1 MTTVKRSE
9 PMSETL
15 IVAIISLFGT
25 LGGSLIG
32 VLASNKLTNY
42 RIEQLEK
49 KVEKHNNLV
58 ERTYHLEEEQ
68 EVEKEK
74 LKVINHRIDDLEQFH
89 KPAKN

>member
-1 MTTVKRSE
+1 
-9 PMSETL
+9 MSEAVT
-15 IVAIISLFGT
+15 VAIISLFGT

-32 VLASNKLTNY
+32 VLASNRLTVY

-58 ERTYHLEEEQ
+58 ERTYRLEEEQ

-74 LKVINHRIDDLEQFH
+74 FKVINHRIEDLEEYH
-89 KPAKN
+89 KPK

>member
-1 MTTVKRSE
+1 MSDTV
-9 PMSETL
+9 T
-15 IVAIISLFGT
+15 VAVISLFGT

-32 VLASNKLTNY
+32 VLASNRLTVY

-58 ERTYHLEEEQ
+58 ERTYRLEEEQ

-74 LKVINHRIDDLEQFH
+74 FKVINHRLEDLEQYH
-89 KPAKN
+89 KHQ

>member
-1 MTTVKRSE
+1 MQMSDTV
-9 PMSETL
+9 

-32 VLASNKLTNY
+32 VLASNKLTTY

-49 KVEKHNNLV
+49 KVELHNNLV
-58 ERTYHLEEEQ
+58 ERTYRLEEEQ

-74 LKVINHRIDDLEQFH
+74 LKVINHRIEDLENFH
-89 KPAKN
+89 KPQRN

>member
-1 MTTVKRSE
+1 
-9 PMSETL
+9 MSEAI

-32 VLASNKLTNY
+32 VLASNRLTVY

-49 KVEKHNNLV
+49 KVEAHNNLV
-58 ERTYHLEEEQ
+58 ERTYKLEEEQ

-74 LKVINHRIDDLEQFH
+74 FKVINHRIDDLEGYH
-89 KPAKN
+89 KPKQ

>member
-1 MTTVKRSE
+1 
-9 PMSETL
+9 MSET
-15 IVAIISLFGT
+15 IVVAIISLFGT

-32 VLASNKLTNY
+32 VLASNKLTAY

-49 KVEKHNNLV
+49 KVERHNNLV

-74 LKVINHRIDDLEQFH
+74 LKVINHRLDDLEDFH
-89 KPAKN
+89 KPQRV

>member
-1 MTTVKRSE
+1 
-9 PMSETL
+9 MSEAVT
-15 IVAIISLFGT
+15 VAIISLFGT

-32 VLASNKLTNY
+32 VLASNRLTVY

-58 ERTYHLEEEQ
+58 ERTYRLEEEQ

-74 LKVINHRIDDLEQFH
+74 FKVINHRIDDLEAYH
-89 KPAKN
+89 K